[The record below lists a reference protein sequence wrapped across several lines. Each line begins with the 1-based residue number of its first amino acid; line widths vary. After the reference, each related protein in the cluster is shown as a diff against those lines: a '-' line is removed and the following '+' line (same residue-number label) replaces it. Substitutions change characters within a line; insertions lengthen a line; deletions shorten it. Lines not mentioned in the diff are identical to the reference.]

1 MKLMLTVIQ
10 VLLFGYGYL
19 ENKIKTAQF
28 LEVGFQSF
36 YMF

>member
-10 VLLFGYGYL
+10 VLLFGYGDL
-19 ENKIKTAQF
+19 ENKIKTAHF
-28 LEVGFQSF
+28 LEVGFQNF

>member
-10 VLLFGYGYL
+10 VLLFGYGDL
-19 ENKIKTAQF
+19 ENKINTAHF
-28 LEVGFQSF
+28 LEVGFQNF